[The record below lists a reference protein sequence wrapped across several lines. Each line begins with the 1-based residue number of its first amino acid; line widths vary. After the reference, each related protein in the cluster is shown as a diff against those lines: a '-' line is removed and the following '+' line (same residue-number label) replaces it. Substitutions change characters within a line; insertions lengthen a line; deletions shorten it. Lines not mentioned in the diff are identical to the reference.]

1 MQTRLAALMVGIGVV
16 CGWSRGVAAQ
26 DPEPPTVPIVQ
37 SIGSAEVERTTWFLT
52 RATEPTESDT
62 PYSSDSE
69 IEEAQTVSLGSNRFQ
84 LIGVAEF
91 LDVEGLLDQ
100 FQRADFTARES
111 VNSTGQLKAQHK
123 LLIKGLYIQDADP
136 SRINITSV
144 INLADSCS

>member
-1 MQTRLAALMVGIGVV
+1 MSAPI
-16 CGWSRGVAAQ
+16 
-26 DPEPPTVPIVQ
+26 TVKGGTLGTLSVQ
-37 SIGSAEVERTTWFLT
+37 HNQPVHFSQARS
-52 RATEPTESDT
+52 T

-144 INLADSCS
+144 IVLADSCS

>member
-1 MQTRLAALMVGIGVV
+1 MHTRLAALVVGIGVV
-16 CGWSRGVAAQ
+16 CGLSLGVAAQ
-26 DPEPPTVPIVQ
+26 NQEPRTVPVVQ
-37 SIGSAEVERTTWFLT
+37 SIGCAEVEGTMWFLT
-52 RATEPTESDT
+52 RTTDPTESDT

-69 IEEAQTVSLGSNRFQ
+69 IEEAHTVSLGSNRFQ

-123 LLIKGLYIQDADP
+123 LLIKELYIQDTDP
-136 SRINITSV
+136 SRINVTSV
-144 INLADSCS
+144 ISLAESCG